1 MADGLGADIGL
12 RHGAHLNGGLHPD
25 LHALLLQHIGHS
37 QGIDGGGQHPHVVS
51 PDPDHP
57 VPAVLDSAPEVAAA
71 HDNAHLHAQL
81 YTALDHVAH
90 LADHIKV
97 QPPGR
102 VPGQSLAA
110 DLQQHTFI
118 LRIFHPNSLLA
129 CFFKLRSFLF

>member
-1 MADGLGADIGL
+1 MVG
-12 RHGAHLNGGLHPD
+12 
-25 LHALLLQHIGHS
+25 
-37 QGIDGGGQHPHVVS
+37 

-57 VPAVLDSAPEVAAA
+57 VPAVLDSTPEISAAY
-71 HDNAHLHAQL
+71 DNADLYTQL
-81 YTALDHVAH
+81 YTALDNVAH
-90 LADHIKV
+90 LADHIKIK
-97 QPPGR
+97 PSGR